1 MKLKKFNLVL
11 VGVVFASMLSLG
23 GCATNPATGNQ
34 HLTRAGEGAIGGAA
48 GGVVISTVL
57 GGGLSGAL
65 IAGPAGAVIGAAI
78 AEGTATPKRY

>member
-1 MKLKKFNLVL
+1 MKINNLNYVL
-11 VGVVFASMLSLG
+11 IGGALASSLVLG

-57 GGGLSGAL
+57 GGALPGAL